1 MITRFGEAVANLTSD
16 ERLRFY
22 EIFARRLTLSIRLIC
37 ATAQDDSQRAIEQV
51 KWLNEIMHRVVA
63 KTVSERLRHQNWS
76 DSDFETMLQSFVN
89 KNPSIEW
96 FINECIESS
105 FEEVATIV

>member
-1 MITRFGEAVANLTSD
+1 VITPFGKAVANLTNH

-37 ATAQDDSQRAIEQV
+37 TAQDDAQKAIKQV
-51 KWLNEIMHRVVA
+51 KWLNEIMHRVIA
-63 KTVSERLRHQNWS
+63 KTVGERLGHQDWS
-76 DSDFETMLQSFVN
+76 DSDFEAMVQDFVN

-96 FINECIESS
+96 FVNECIESS
-105 FEEVATIV
+105 FEEVAN